1 VEQRTRKGNRESWIS
16 ETPNDRGYYEAKVWM
31 GMKAD
36 GKPDRRHVQR
46 KTLASVRKRVR
57 ELERQR
63 DAGLVS
69 RPGKIPTV
77 RQMLERHL
85 EVVLPSRG
93 RSPNTIRSYRSLCRH
108 SIYPR
113 WGAQR
118 ADRLLPEHV
127 EDGIAAMLKA
137 GLAPAS
143 VRKVFAVLS
152 SAYQL
157 QVDRGNLVRNPCEHV
172 EPPEAPEGEMPSLTR
187 PEAERVLAAA
197 AGRPNAARWTVGL
210 GCGLRQGEVLGLR
223 WEYLNLDTGQ
233 MRIWFQLNRL
243 LWEHGCADA
252 GGELAALDDEAKRE
266 VRRAAVEHGCALPH
280 CKTRPCP
287 AKCIRHTRRCP
298 PPCPPDCRDHARL
311 CPQRQR
317 GGLVLRPI
325 KEKRHKEIWLAP
337 EFIALLREHRSA
349 QFLQKITADAEWE
362 DSDLVFCQ
370 WNGRPVDPRR
380 DWAEWGQILKTAGLP
395 HNRIHAMRHSTASLA
410 LEVGVAL
417 PVVQEML
424 GHSDIRITR
433 RYTHVGKP
441 LSQDASARMGQA
453 LSLPQQEQPKP

>member
-1 VEQRTRKGNRESWIS
+1 VEQRTRRGNRESWIG

-31 GMKAD
+31 GLKAD
-36 GKPDRRHVQR
+36 GKPDRRHIQR

-63 DAGLVS
+63 DSGLVS
-69 RPGKIPTV
+69 RPGKVPTV

-85 EVVLPSRG
+85 DVVLPSRG
-93 RSPNTIRSYRSLCRH
+93 RSPNTIRSYRSLCQH
-108 SIYPR
+108 DIYPR
-113 WGAQR
+113 WGTQR
-118 ADRLLPEHV
+118 ADRLLPEHI

-143 VRKVFAVLS
+143 VRKVFAVLA

-172 EPPEAPEGEMPSLTR
+172 EPPEPPEGEMPSLTR

-223 WEYLNLDTGQ
+223 WEYVDLDTGQ
-233 MRIWFQLNRL
+233 MRVWFQLNRL

-252 GGELAALDDEAKRE
+252 DEEQRAITDPEKRE
-266 VRRAAVEHGCALPH
+266 ARRAGVEHGCALPH
-280 CKTRPCP
+280 CKVKPCP
-287 AKCIRHTRRCP
+287 LKCSRHTRRCP
-298 PPCPPDCRDHARL
+298 DPCPADCRDHARL

-337 EFIALLREHRSA
+337 QFVALLREHRSA

-370 WNGRPVDPRR
+370 WNGRPIDPRR
-380 DWAEWGQILKTAGLP
+380 DWAEWGQVLKAAGLP
-395 HNRIHAMRHSTASLA
+395 HNHIHAMRHSTATLA
-410 LEVGVAL
+410 LEAGVAL
-417 PVVQEML
+417 PVVQELL

-453 LSLPQQEQPKP
+453 LNLPQQEQPKP